1 MTIRLNFNFSTRKA
15 FQGFS
20 LIEMMIAIL
29 IGIILSIGLIQV
41 MVAGKT
47 AAQATQGANFMQE
60 NARFA
65 VSQLTY
71 SLQMADHWGPSN
83 PDKGETTAAAQA
95 AYNAMVAACPGLA
108 STSASTYVTG
118 QNWWTLGTFGLSGSI
133 GDPKLVLGDGCLP
146 DWDSVSKSDTIVVR
160 YADSNFIQCVDA
172 ACTTTNPTN
181 AVVPGALYVRT
192 AVAKDMILATGTQIT
207 NLSNGTYAT
216 PLDAGYFESPDHSNQ
231 DGLYTFPYRLE
242 IYYVR
247 SCSTPIGG
255 VCTAASDNGN
265 PIKTL
270 WRRRLDDSGNLVLEP
285 VVEGIEKMTLEYGL
299 ASDDVSSGATP
310 VRFSDVQTFQPAN
323 LVGIGGNSY
332 NWLKVTSVRVGL
344 LAQGD
349 SFNSSGTRGN
359 ISQQYLQGGR
369 NLGSDN
375 SAAAAYTPRLQDN
388 VLQFA
393 VFTTSGQIRNR
404 DRG

>member
-1 MTIRLNFNFSTRKA
+1 MTNCLKVHFSSRDGA
-15 FQGFS
+15 RGFS
-20 LIEMMIAIL
+20 LIEMMIAIA

-83 PDKGETTAAAQA
+83 PDKGQTTAAAQA
-95 AYNAMVAACPGLA
+95 AYNAMVAVCPGLA
-108 STSASTYVTG
+108 STSTSTYVTG
-118 QNWWTLGTFGLSGSI
+118 ENWWTLGTYGISGS
-133 GDPKLVLGDGCLP
+133 PNAALGADCLP
-146 DWDSVSKSDTIVVR
+146 DWDGSSDTIVVR
-160 YADSNFIQCVDA
+160 YADSNFIQCADA
-172 ACTTTNPTN
+172 ACTTTNPAG

-192 AVAKDMILATGTQIT
+192 AIAKDMILATGSEIT
-207 NLSNGTYAT
+207 NLSTGTYAT

-247 SCSTPIGG
+247 NCSTPIGG
-255 VCTAASDNGN
+255 SCLPAAVDNGSK
-265 PIKTL
+265 IKTL
-270 WRRRLDDSGNLVLEP
+270 WRRRLDDTGVLVLEP

-299 ASDDVSSGATP
+299 ASDDVSSGAIP
-310 VRFSDVQTFQPAN
+310 VRFSDIQTYESAN
-323 LVGIGGNSY
+323 LVGAGISAY

-344 LAQGD
+344 LAQSD

-359 ISQQYLQGGR
+359 ISQKNLQGLR
-369 NLGSDN
+369 NVGSDN
-375 SAAAAYTPRLQDN
+375 TISGGYTVPDNTLQY
-388 VLQFA
+388 A
-393 VFTTSGQIRNR
+393 VFSTSGQVRNR

>member
-1 MTIRLNFNFSTRKA
+1 MTMRLNVHFSLRKA
-15 FQGFS
+15 AQGFS
-20 LIEMMIAIL
+20 LIEMMIAIA

-71 SLQMADHWGPSN
+71 SIQMADHWGPSN
-83 PDKGETTAAAQA
+83 PDKGQNTAAALA
-95 AYNAMVAACPGLA
+95 AYNAMVAVCPGLA

-118 QNWWTLGTFGLSGSI
+118 ENWWTLGTYGITGNPSAT
-133 GDPKLVLGDGCLP
+133 LGADCLP
-146 DWDSVSKSDTIVVR
+146 DWDLASQSDTLVVR

-172 ACTTTNPTN
+172 ACTTTNPAG
-181 AVVPGALYVRT
+181 AVQAGALYVRT
-192 AVAKDMILATGTQIT
+192 AIAKDMILATGTEIT
-207 NLSNGTYAT
+207 NLSTGTYAT
-216 PLDAGYFESPDHSNQ
+216 PLDAGYFESPDHANQ

-242 IYYVR
+242 IYYIR

-255 VCTAASDNGN
+255 SCTPAAVDNGN
-265 PIKTL
+265 KIKTL
-270 WRRRLDDSGNLVLEP
+270 WRRRLDDGGNLILEP

-299 ASDDVSSGATP
+299 ASDDVAGGTIP
-310 VRFSDVQTFQPAN
+310 VRFSDVQTYEPAN
-323 LVGIGGNSY
+323 LVGIGTNAF
-332 NWLKVTSVRVGL
+332 NWLKVTSIRVGL

-359 ISQQYLQGGR
+359 TGQENLQGGR

-375 SAAAAYTPRLQDN
+375 TPPAAYTPANADK

-393 VFTTSGQIRNR
+393 VFSTSGQVRNR